1 MVEQL
6 DRTFAALADPTRRA
20 ILGRLRRGPATV
32 GEVAAPFEISLNG
45 VSKHVRVLEAAG
57 LVVRNIEGREHN
69 LSLRADPL
77 RKVARYTAGYAD
89 FWEGRLDAL
98 ERHLRLERR
107 AGP

>member
-32 GEVAAPFEISLNG
+32 GQIAAPFEISLNG
-45 VSKHVRVLEAAG
+45 VSKHVRVLEEAG
-57 LVVRNIEGREHN
+57 LVERKVEGREHH
-69 LSLRADPL
+69 LRLRADPL
-77 RKVARYTAGYAD
+77 RKVARYAAGYAD

-98 ERHLRLERR
+98 EQHLRTKRKARR
-107 AGP
+107 